1 MKPDVQNT
9 NTEQKESTSEKKKQD
24 SGLRGNLK
32 GELFIDRDVF
42 FKREDVKQLLET
54 LKRSNVYPR

>member
-1 MKPDVQNT
+1 MKPDVKNT
-9 NTEQKESTSEKKKQD
+9 TTEQKETPEKKKQD

-32 GELFIDRDVF
+32 GDLFIDRDVF

-54 LKRSNVYPR
+54 LKKSTAYPR